1 MLPSVIARIA
11 YGIYVIGLLI
21 TQTLLLAAPGGR
33 VPIYAALGVIASIP
47 VLCDKRRLRIWA
59 VPAIVI
65 VMGLIF
71 YDYQAGVRFQ
81 QHAES
86 IRRMQ
91 AMPSKA
97 PIGPEVGREHGGPA
111 VEIDL
116 RADGHARSPKLFT
129 AALIFPGARFCGNCY
144 SRRYGGAG

>member
-1 MLPSVIARIA
+1 MLPPVIARIA
-11 YGIYVIGLLI
+11 YGIYVVGLLI
-21 TQTLLLAAPGGR
+21 TQTLLLAAPGRR

-47 VLCDKRRLRIWA
+47 VLCDKRRLQIWA

-81 QHAES
+81 QQAES

-91 AMPSKA
+91 ATPSTA
-97 PIGPEVGREHGGPA
+97 PVRPEVGRGRGSPF

-116 RADGHARSPKLFT
+116 PADAHARSP
-129 AALIFPGARFCGNCY
+129 R
-144 SRRYGGAG
+144 